1 MKSAELKSA
10 AGDGQT
16 EATALP
22 PRPSPVTPDRSGPK
36 VLIVTGEASGD
47 LHGAKLI
54 KATRELTAEVSFFGV
69 GGQRMADAGCEIL
82 IPSEE
87 LSVMGL
93 VEVLGHFPV
102 IWRGFQ
108 RLKQI
113 LHGERRP
120 DALVLIDFPE
130 FNLRLARQARRAGI
144 PVLYYVSPQ
153 VWAWRRGRV
162 KKIARLVD
170 RLAAILPFEP
180 ELYRGLDI
188 RVEYVGHPLLD
199 EFSATRQHASPSLP
213 VDLPPETPIIGLFPG
228 SRRSELKYMLA
239 TLVEAADRIRQLR
252 PDIHFVV
259 PVAAGLPHEAVSG
272 PFAAQSNISFID
284 AGKEDIYDIA
294 GACDAI
300 ISVSGTVTLQIALAG
315 TPLAIF
321 YKVAPLTYAIGRWLI
336 RLDHIGLVNIVAGR
350 QVAREFIQAE
360 ATAENL
366 AAEAVR
372 LIEDKA
378 YARSV
383 RRGLAEVR
391 LKLGEPGCSSRVAHM
406 LLDMVGIQPQEN

>member
-1 MKSAELKSA
+1 M
-10 AGDGQT
+10 
-16 EATALP
+16 P
-22 PRPSPVTPDRSGPK
+22 PQPSPLTPHRSGPK

-47 LHGAKLI
+47 LHGARLI
-54 KATRELTAEVSFFGV
+54 KATSELTGAVSFIGV
-69 GGQRMADAGCEIL
+69 GGQRMADAGCEIF

-102 IWRGFQ
+102 IWRAFQ
-108 RLKQI
+108 RLKKMLQ
-113 LHGERRP
+113 GAQRP

-130 FNLRLARQARRAGI
+130 FNLRLAKQARRAGI

-199 EFSATRQHASPSLP
+199 EFSAASRHAPPTVLAG
-213 VDLPPETPIIGLFPG
+213 LPPGTPLIGLFPG

-239 TLVEAADRIRQLR
+239 TLVEAAERIRQLK
-252 PDIHFVV
+252 PEVHFVV
-259 PVAAGLPHEAVSG
+259 PVAAGLPREAVTE
-272 PFAAQSNISFID
+272 PFAAQSSITFID
-284 AGKEDIYDIA
+284 SGREDIYGII

-300 ISVSGTVTLQIALAG
+300 VSVSGTVTLQIALAG

-321 YKVAPLTYAIGRWLI
+321 YKVAPLTYAIGRWLV
-336 RLDHIGLVNIVAGR
+336 RLDHIGLTNIVAGK

-372 LIEDKA
+372 LIEDKD

-383 RRGLAEVR
+383 RQGLAEVR

-406 LLDMVGIQPQEN
+406 LLEMIGFQPQEN